1 MKINKIRCHNRSNS
15 SLLNRRKME
24 IHVYPNAQGD
34 ENECMKSCSQ
44 CETQYLLLEWK
55 IPTRSIQEMQHN
67 VIVLKYRIEIKP
79 KNPINTPPQKKKKK
93 SCTQKNM

>member
-1 MKINKIRCHNRSNS
+1 
-15 SLLNRRKME
+15 ME
-24 IHVYPNAQGD
+24 IQVYPNAQGD

-79 KNPINTPPQKKKKK
+79 KNSTNTTTPKKKKK